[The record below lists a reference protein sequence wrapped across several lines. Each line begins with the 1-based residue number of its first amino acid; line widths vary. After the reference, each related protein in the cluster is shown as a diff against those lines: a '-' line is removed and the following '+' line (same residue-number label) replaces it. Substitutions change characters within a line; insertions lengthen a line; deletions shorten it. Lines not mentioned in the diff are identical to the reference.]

1 MSLLGAAEIRELAEL
16 LDLRPAKSL
25 GQNFVIDGNVCQKIV
40 RVAGVTADDIAL
52 EIGPGLG
59 SLTLALLEVTSSV
72 IAVEIDQRLADR
84 LPITVAE
91 HKDSDYKLTVINTDA
106 LALRTLPVAPTVLVA
121 NLPYNVSVPVLLH
134 LLEILPSLNTG
145 VVMVQAEVADRLAAK
160 PGTKEYGIPSL
171 KASWWAQVSGA
182 GSVSRSIFWPVPG
195 VDSKL
200 VSFKRHE
207 TPGDEAMRKGVF
219 QLVDAA
225 FAQRRKMLRAALSGD
240 FFHGQVEGL
249 ASGGKSKRRHQHQ
262 CAHVQRTHDAS
273 CVNLAHQTR
282 VLKVNAIH
290 NTHRAGG

>member
-25 GQNFVIDGNVCQKIV
+25 GQNFVIDGNVFQKIV

-59 SLTLALLEVTSSV
+59 SLTLALLEVTSTV

-84 LPITVAE
+84 LPITVAD
-91 HKDSDYKLTVINTDA
+91 HRDSGYKLTVLNTDA

-207 TPGDEAMRKGVF
+207 TPGDEVMRKGVF

-225 FAQRRKMLRAALSGD
+225 FAQRRKMLRAALSGIFGSSAKAEAVLIAAGID
-240 FFHGQVEGL
+240 PTLRGEALLIDSFCAIYN
-249 ASGGKSKRRHQHQ
+249 ASQSVK
-262 CAHVQRTHDAS
+262 
-273 CVNLAHQTR
+273 
-282 VLKVNAIH
+282 
-290 NTHRAGG
+290 

>member
-40 RVAGVTADDIAL
+40 RVAGVTSDDIAL

-59 SLTLALLEVTSSV
+59 SLTLALLEVTSNV

-106 LALRTLPVAPTVLVA
+106 LALRELPVAPTVLVA

-207 TPGDEAMRKGVF
+207 TPGDDVMRKGVF

-225 FAQRRKMLRAALSGD
+225 FAQRRKMLRAALSGIFGSSAKAEAVLIAAGID
-240 FFHGQVEGL
+240 PTLRGESLLIDSFCAIYN
-249 ASGGKSKRRHQHQ
+249 ASQSVK
-262 CAHVQRTHDAS
+262 
-273 CVNLAHQTR
+273 
-282 VLKVNAIH
+282 
-290 NTHRAGG
+290 

>member
-16 LDLRPAKSL
+16 LDLHPAKSL

-121 NLPYNVSVPVLLH
+121 NLPYNVSVPVLLY

-225 FAQRRKMLRAALSGD
+225 FAQRRKMLRAALSGIFGSSAKAEAVLIAAGID
-240 FFHGQVEGL
+240 PTLRGESLLIDSFCAIYN
-249 ASGGKSKRRHQHQ
+249 ASQSVK
-262 CAHVQRTHDAS
+262 
-273 CVNLAHQTR
+273 
-282 VLKVNAIH
+282 
-290 NTHRAGG
+290 